1 MNINLIELQQHGDE
15 RGALVS
21 LECNKNITFDIRRVY
36 YIYNTN
42 KNVVRGYHAH
52 RKLKQMA
59 ICVKGY
65 CTFTLDD
72 GFERISI
79 KLDNPAQG
87 LLIESC
93 LWREMSDFSEDCV
106 LLVLADA
113 DYDELDYIREY
124 ETFKKIVRG
133 IT

>member
-1 MNINLIELQQHGDE
+1 
-15 RGALVS
+15 
-21 LECNKNITFDIRRVY
+21 
-36 YIYNTN
+36 
-42 KNVVRGYHAH
+42 VRGYHAH

>member
-1 MNINLIELQQHGDE
+1 
-15 RGALVS
+15 
-21 LECNKNITFDIRRVY
+21 
-36 YIYNTN
+36 
-42 KNVVRGYHAH
+42 GYHAH

-72 GFERISI
+72 GFERRSI

-87 LLIESC
+87 LLIESF

>member
-1 MNINLIELQQHGDE
+1 
-15 RGALVS
+15 
-21 LECNKNITFDIRRVY
+21 
-36 YIYNTN
+36 
-42 KNVVRGYHAH
+42 
-52 RKLKQMA
+52 MA

-124 ETFKKIVRG
+124 ETFKRLLGDNMIMHKGKTIYLSSVTVDVESARKIVELRNG
-133 IT
+133 DVQKIFKSHSRILSKINLNG